1 MNVFSFT
8 LLPGS
13 PGLPVDCPLNLLK
26 ARKLSAPGAKMW
38 NFGVTRKGDLH
49 NVEETKLT
57 CPADDD
63 VKVHN
68 DVNVALYDRLRNYN
82 FDGF

>member
-1 MNVFSFT
+1 
-8 LLPGS
+8 
-13 PGLPVDCPLNLLK
+13 
-26 ARKLSAPGAKMW
+26 MW